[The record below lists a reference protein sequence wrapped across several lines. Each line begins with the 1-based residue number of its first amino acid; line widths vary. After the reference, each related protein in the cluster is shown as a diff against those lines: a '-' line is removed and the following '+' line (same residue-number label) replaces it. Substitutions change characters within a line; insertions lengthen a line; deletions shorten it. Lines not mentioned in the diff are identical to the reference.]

1 MLFHK
6 MSSADKENKQH
17 ISVSVVGHVDSGKST
32 STGRLIYELGGI
44 NEREME
50 KLKQRAH
57 ELGKDSFAFAFYMD
71 TQKEEQER
79 GITITCTAKEFFTE
93 KYHYTI
99 VDCPGHRDF
108 IRNMISGASQVDVS
122 LLMVPADGNFATAIA
137 KGDHKSGEVQGQTR
151 QHARL
156 LNLLGVKQII
166 VCVNKMDER
175 SVTYNKERFDEIRNE
190 MVDMLSKVGY
200 KKETITTTI
209 PIIPISGYMGDNLIQ
224 YSMNMPWWEGVEVTN
239 LNGEKMVVR
248 TVLDALNNFVTLP
261 QRIADTPLRAPVSG
275 VYKIKGVGDV
285 ITARIEQGKVQPGE
299 EVVFLPTNSNSNPC
313 GGKIFTVEM
322 HHKLIEAGNPG
333 DNCGFNIKGLD
344 KLNMPRSG
352 DIMVLKKDATLKRA
366 KSFTAQVQVLDHPG
380 ELKKGYTPIGC
391 VRTAHSAVRLTEI
404 RWKMGKETGMKKLD
418 LPNSVKA
425 NEMAEIVFEPQQP
438 FVVDLF
444 KNCEGLGRIAIME
457 GNSVVMLGKVTEVV
471 FAEDASASKK

>member
-1 MLFHK
+1 
-6 MSSADKENKQH
+6 MSNDKTH

-32 STGRLIYELGGI
+32 TTGRLIYDLGGI

-79 GITITCTAKEFFTE
+79 GITISCTAKEFFTE
-93 KYHYTI
+93 RYHYTI

-108 IRNMISGASQVDVS
+108 IKNMISGASQVDVS

-166 VCVNKMDER
+166 VCINKMDER
-175 SVTYNKERFDEIRNE
+175 SVSYSKERFDEVRNE
-190 MVDMLSKVGY
+190 MIDMLSKVGY
-200 KKETITTTI
+200 KKETIATTI
-209 PIIPISGYMGDNLIQ
+209 PFIPISGYMGDNLTKV
-224 YSMNMPWWEGVEVTN
+224 SENMPWWQGVEVTN
-239 LNGEKMVVR
+239 LNNEKIQVK
-248 TVLDALNNFVTLP
+248 TVLDALNNFVSVP
-261 QRIADTPLRAPVSG
+261 QRNLDTPLRAPVSG

-285 ITARIEQGKVQPGE
+285 ITARVEQGKVQPGD
-299 EVVFLPTNSNSNPC
+299 EVVFLPTSTGSNPC
-313 GGKIFTVEM
+313 SGKIFTVEM
-322 HHKLIEAGNPG
+322 HHKSVEMAGPG

-344 KLNMPRSG
+344 KSNMPQNG
-352 DIMVLKKDATLKRA
+352 DIMVLKKDSTLKRA
-366 KSFTAQVQVLDHPG
+366 KRFTAQVQVLDHPG
-380 ELKKGYTPIGC
+380 ELKKGYTPIAC
-391 VRTAHSAVRLTEI
+391 VRTAHSACRMAEI
-404 RWKMGKETGMKKLD
+404 RWKMGKETGMKKVD
-418 LPNSVKA
+418 APNAVKA

-444 KNCEGLGRIAIME
+444 KNCEGLGRLAIFE
-457 GNSVVMLGKVTEVV
+457 GNSVVMLGKVTEVE
-471 FAEDASASKK
+471 FAEDTASKK